1 MSRRF
6 YLYAAV
12 LWFALAGC
20 SESKKESAASSSSPS
35 FDEVLTSR
43 RSVRSYD
50 ATKKISEVEVRV
62 PRRLLLFRIL
72 SEPTKSASLLLLF

>member
-50 ATKKISEVEVRV
+50 ATKKISEVEVRT
-62 PRRLLLFRIL
+62 LLTAVQE
-72 SEPTKSASLLLLF
+72 SVSLLLPC